1 MVLLDEGK
9 ISVNILGPKLF
20 NKWVRLRTGRRE
32 LRPLARTNLGALNGL
47 SPGKPA
53 RQHRFVVVDL
63 ETTGLDPKKDR
74 VVSVGAFRVVDGR
87 VRLGEVFNE
96 LVNPGR
102 KIPVESIRI
111 HAIMP
116 DTIRNA
122 RMAWEVFDDFLA
134 FLGTDILVAH
144 HARFDL
150 FFINWVMREQYGF
163 RLQNL
168 VVDTVLMCRHALL
181 EPDPYGQRR
190 GAKRCS
196 LDALAERYGI
206 HVPERHTALGDA
218 LATAMIFQRLLL
230 EMERA
235 GWGNL
240 RDLVRLA
247 GVW

>member
-1 MVLLDEGK
+1 M
-9 ISVNILGPKLF
+9 
-20 NKWVRLRTGRRE
+20 GRRE
-32 LRPLARTNLGALNGL
+32 LAPLAKANLRVLEDIRPGA
-47 SPGKPA
+47 PA
-53 RQHRFVVVDL
+53 RSHNFVVVDL

-74 VVSVGAFRVVDGR
+74 VVSVGAFRIVDGKI
-87 VRLGEVFNE
+87 RLGDVFDE

-102 KIPVESIRI
+102 HIPVDSIHV

-122 RMAWEVFDDFLA
+122 RAAWEVFDDFLS
-134 FLGTDILVAH
+134 FLGADILVAH

-168 VVDTVLMCRHALL
+168 VVDTVLMCRQVLL

-190 GAKRCS
+190 GATRCS
-196 LDALAERYGI
+196 LDALSERYGI
-206 HVPERHTALGDA
+206 DLPERHTALGDA
-218 LATAMIFQRLLL
+218 MATAIIFQRLLL
-230 EMERA
+230 DMEKA
-235 GWGNL
+235 GWGSL
-240 RDLVRLA
+240 RDLVRMA